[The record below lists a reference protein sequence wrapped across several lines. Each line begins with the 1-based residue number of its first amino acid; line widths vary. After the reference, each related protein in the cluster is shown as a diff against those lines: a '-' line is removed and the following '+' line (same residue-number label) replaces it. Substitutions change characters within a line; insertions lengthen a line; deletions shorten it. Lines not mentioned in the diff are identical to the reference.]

1 MRLPSIQTLKICM
14 LIIYLENMKIGE
26 KGINF
31 IVFNLKN
38 IVKLDVGNN

>member
-1 MRLPSIQTLKICM
+1 M

-26 KGINF
+26 KAINF